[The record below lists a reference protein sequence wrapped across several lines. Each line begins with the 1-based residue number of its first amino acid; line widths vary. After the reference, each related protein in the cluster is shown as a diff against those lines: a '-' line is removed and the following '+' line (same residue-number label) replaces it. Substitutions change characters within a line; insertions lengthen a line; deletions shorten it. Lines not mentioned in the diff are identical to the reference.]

1 MLFWLTIALM
11 TTAAAFAVLWPLSR
25 RLTATSSD
33 SSDLAVYRDQL
44 AEIERDQGRGLIGE
58 AEAAAARVEVSRR
71 LLHASERQG
80 PAAASPEASTFRRR
94 VAAVI
99 ALVGVPLLGIGL
111 YAGVGNPDLP
121 AQPLAA
127 RLQAPVDQQDVMTL
141 IARVERHLQTNPDDG
156 RGFEVL
162 APFYLRL
169 GRFRDAQSAFASA
182 IRTLGPSPERLAGF
196 AEAAVMLAGG
206 VVTAEAKV
214 AFQQALA
221 MEPRQPRARF
231 FVARA
236 MAQDGDVAGARAAF
250 EALLAEAPTTAGW
263 RPLIESELAALPAA
277 ASPAQP
283 NARSETPTI
292 PSTPGPTASDVAA
305 AQQMPPAERDQ
316 MIRGMVERLADRL
329 QREGGDAEAWARLV
343 RAYVTLGDRA
353 KALEAFAQARTALAN
368 TPGAIERMVSLV
380 RDLGIGS

>member
-25 RLTATSSD
+25 KLTATSSD

-80 PAAASPEASTFRRR
+80 PASASPEASTFRRR

-156 RGFEVL
+156 RGFEVI

-169 GRFRDAQSAFASA
+169 GRFTDAQSAFASA

-206 VVTAEAKV
+206 VVTAEAKT

-231 FVARA
+231 FIARA
-236 MAQDGDVAGARAAF
+236 MAQDGDFAGARSAF

-263 RPLIESELAALPAA
+263 RPLIESELAALPASVA
-277 ASPAQP
+277 PRQP
-283 NARSETPTI
+283 TARSEAPTA
-292 PSTPGPTASDVAA
+292 PGPSASDVAA

-343 RAYVTLGDRA
+343 RAYVTLGERA
-353 KALEAFAQARTALAN
+353 KAVEAFAQARTALAN